1 MSAPLPAPTPSRLAR
16 ISAWNWR
23 RQQRRLERRRAEE
36 YRRWVGAHDTPDP
49 AAVRDL
55 EQQVQ
60 RQLGRPPQA
69 QVALVRDADAAPE
82 AWPAAPWL
90 AFVPA
95 QHRLAPHAL
104 AVLALATADHPDAE
118 VIYADEDRLDG
129 AGERVQP
136 FFKPGFSPELL
147 LSRCYFGPLS
157 AYRREAAAAAWRAG
171 ARTPHARA
179 LALTSGIDGAAV
191 VHVPRV
197 LCHLNGT
204 EGEDDDPAA
213 VAAQL
218 LSRLGVR
225 VRVSRRASG
234 GLHLR
239 FEAPQ
244 PEPLVSI
251 IVPTRDRV
259 GLLRACVES
268 VEAGTAHRAIEWL
281 IVDNGS
287 VEPATLAWLRGQAT
301 RSHVRVIRDDGDFN
315 YSRLNNT
322 AAAVARGEFLL
333 LLNNDIEALPGL
345 TDAGWLTQMLAVG
358 ALPGVGAVGARLW
371 FPDGSLQHAGLVCG
385 LDGVAGYAHRRLRRG
400 HGGWMGMA
408 DLLHNPGAVTAA
420 CLLVRRSSYLAVG
433 GLDEKAFA
441 VAYNDVDL
449 CLKLAARG
457 WRTVF
462 TPAADLVHHESSS
475 RGSDA
480 APERRARFEAEFARM
495 RERWGPM
502 LDAHPA
508 YNPNLALSHGAYNLA
523 WPPRHP
529 APG

>member
-1 MSAPLPAPTPSRLAR
+1 MSLPLPAPPSRWLAR
-16 ISAWNWR
+16 FSDWNWR

-36 YRRWVGAHDTPDP
+36 YRRWIGAHDTPD
-49 AAVRDL
+49 ATAGSGLV
-55 EQQVQ
+55 QQVL
-60 RQLGRPPQA
+60 RQLGRPPEA
-69 QVALVRDADAAPE
+69 QVGLVRDAGTAPE
-82 AWPAAPWL
+82 NWPRVPWV

-104 AVLALATADHPDAE
+104 ARLALATAAHPDAE

-129 AGERVQP
+129 AGDRVRP

-147 LSRCYFGPLS
+147 LSRSYLGPLS
-157 AYRREAAAAAWRAG
+157 AYRRDAAAAAWQAG

-179 LALTSGIDGAAV
+179 LALSSGVDAARV

-197 LCHLNGT
+197 LCHLNGPD
-204 EGEDDDPAA
+204 GEDDDPAA
-213 VAAQL
+213 VAAHL
-218 LSRLGVR
+218 LSCRGVR
-225 VRVSRRASG
+225 AQVSRRVQG

-239 FEAPQ
+239 FEALQ

-251 IVPTRDRV
+251 IVPTRDRLD
-259 GLLRACVES
+259 LLRRCVQS

-287 VEPATLAWLRGQAT
+287 AEPATLDWLRAQAV

-315 YSRLNNT
+315 YSRLNNA

-371 FPDGSLQHAGLVCG
+371 FADGSIQHAGLVCG
-385 LDGVAGYAHRRLRRG
+385 LDGVSGYAHRRVRRG

-433 GLDEKAFA
+433 GLDEQAFA

-462 TPAADLVHHESSS
+462 TPAADLVHHESVS
-475 RGSDA
+475 RGSDE
-480 APERRARFEAEFARM
+480 APERRLRFAAEFARM
-495 RERWGPM
+495 RERWGPL

-523 WPPRHP
+523 WPPRL
-529 APG
+529 PGA